1 MNRRDYRTLCRAEG
15 VGIEHWTNHA
25 VARSIERNLPEHIL
39 STIWAY
45 GSPRPSRGA
54 LSLTLDT
61 RSIELAAEDDRA
73 RLIDL
78 ERYRGAYVIV
88 GDDDRLITAARRTR
102 RCRN

>member
-1 MNRRDYRTLCRAEG
+1 MQLTEHTRTRG
-15 VGIEHWTNHA
+15 T
-25 VARSIERNLPEHIL
+25 ERNLPGHIL

-54 LSLTLDT
+54 VSLTLDA

-73 RLIDL
+73 RRIQL

-88 GDDDRLITAARRTR
+88 GDGDRLITAARRTR
-102 RCRN
+102 RFRN